1 MSAHISNLRKFAF
14 AVLTAA
20 MAAACTEDLGLG
32 TPEDQPAGPVLS
44 LTTGSS
50 FGTRSD
56 GHDNIKDEDEY
67 AEAGEEAIQ
76 RVSLFFFESEN
87 DTEAPFHV
95 YEVTVEEE
103 TTAELTV
110 KVPLDLQGKFTTNTY
125 IYALVNLPATIKV
138 DASQYK
144 IGDQLATLENLQQVW
159 VTEEGFVKAGT
170 PATFVMRGGSSD
182 IETSTIDGALH
193 VSGTILLERLASKIR
208 LWADIP
214 NEIYLDENG
223 KTLETAEGATETWEL
238 YKKDGKADVKLYL
251 YNLTTK
257 GRIDG
262 YLGSEGDTD
271 PVDLGYGNVDRS
283 KANAVRHLVTDAS
296 LKAADKDEK
305 YTYSHV
311 PAYYSYPNKWENGT
325 LSKDNQTYAIVSVIW
340 RKANEDKDGY
350 EIQHCYYQLPVN
362 ALKAGSIDANQLAPN
377 HYYRIK
383 VHIGML
389 GSKDLGDPTPLDASY
404 EVVDWVTND
413 VDVTI
418 KDRRYLVVNQK
429 EWVMNNVSTLEIP
442 FHTSHKTKVE
452 KCYVTYFRY
461 NDNWGYEDDS
471 RNPNYLGSTRK
482 DASNPPTH
490 DNGEFNAWVDSAG
503 TDLEEGEITASWRDN
518 TRSGLGQN
526 GENIMLY
533 YKKKYFYDE
542 VYASLNIPNGNG
554 MTPGFKYYVGHE
566 HPKTFQLNAIAY
578 DNVPENNRGQWEA
591 YREKYGIDSVYTCS
605 IDPQKSVIRFNHP
618 LIQWEEGRKSGNTDG
633 PADYYVPKLKPKTTQ
648 LWDEFSRIEITI
660 VIRHE
665 DWDSFKEDGLFCETI
680 HITQYPA
687 IYVEE
692 SHNYGNLS
700 TYETWREG
708 LFYTYYGYQGGNEY
722 VRINGLSTHKS
733 KTTNPNGEWEIA
745 GQGVFGVTNS
755 MIQYNG
761 TNMNPNMYV
770 IYITQLS
777 GDNDKY
783 EIGDPRSLTNNINL
797 SDASFNANASGS
809 NDPNIVWPAWT
820 SSAIPY
826 RGVNVAPVP
835 AKWHSDGFS
844 EDSHTLENYY
854 PTDETPKDS
863 AGAKANFI
871 PPAIRVASSF
881 GKIQQLDKSAARRRC
896 AAYQEGG
903 RPAGRWRLPTTAEIE
918 FIATM
923 SAENKIPYLFGN
935 PSGDAYYW
943 SSTDLI
949 WVRWNVDHFEV
960 SEVNKDEYDNSQ
972 TMFKGI
978 VIAVRCIYDDW
989 YWVKKDGT
997 PDLAPKG
1004 DLETDFYWG
1013 DKPKDNTQA
1022 QSIIRRST
1030 KSK

>member
-1 MSAHISNLRKFAF
+1 MKMSAHISNLRKFAF

-32 TPEDQPAGPVLS
+32 TPENQPAGPVLS

-56 GHDNIKDEDEY
+56 DHDNIKDEDEY
-67 AEAGEEAIQ
+67 AEAGEEVIR
-76 RVSLFFFESEN
+76 RVDLFFFDGKDDN
-87 DTEAPFHV
+87 KAPFHAC
-95 YEVTVEEE
+95 EVTVDAK
-103 TTAELTV
+103 TKADLTV
-110 KVPLDLQGKFTTNTY
+110 KVPQSLEEKFTNATY
-125 IYALVNLPATIKV
+125 VYALVNLPATVKV
-138 DASQYK
+138 DAAAKTIDGKS
-144 IGDQLATLENLQQVW
+144 ATLENLQQVW

-170 PATFVMRGGSSD
+170 PATFVMRGGNVEN
-182 IETSTIDGALH
+182 IEVSKGSDGALH

-214 NEIYLDENG
+214 DKIYLDENG
-223 KTLETAEGATETWEL
+223 KTVENEEDAVEVWE
-238 YKKDGKADVKLYL
+238 KTSDNVNFYL
-251 YNLTTK
+251 YNLTK
-257 GRIDG
+257 NGRIDG

-271 PVDLGYGNVDRS
+271 PVDLGYDNVNRS

-325 LSKDNQTYAIVSVIW
+325 LSKDNQTYAIVSVTW
-340 RKANEDKDGY
+340 RKANEDNDGF

-362 ALKAGSIDANQLAPN
+362 ALKAGNIDANQLAPN

-471 RNPNYLGSTRK
+471 RTPEYWGATKK

-490 DNGEFNAWVDSAG
+490 DNGEFDAWVTAAG
-503 TDLEEGEITASWRDN
+503 TDLEEGEITASWLDN
-518 TRSGLGQN
+518 TKGGLGQN

-591 YREKYGIDSVYTCS
+591 YREKYGIDSVYTYS

-633 PADYYVPKLKPKTTQ
+633 PADYYVPKLKPQTTQ

-700 TYETWREG
+700 TYQNNRG
-708 LFYTYYGYQGGNEY
+708 YGGGNEY
-722 VRINGLSTHKS
+722 VRINNLQTFTSTS
-733 KTTNPNGEWEIA
+733 NSWEIA

-770 IYITQLS
+770 INITQLS
-777 GDNDKY
+777 DDNDKY
-783 EIGDPRSLTNNINL
+783 EIGDPRSLKSNINL
-797 SDASFNANASGS
+797 SDASFNANASGA
-809 NDPNIVWPAWT
+809 NNPNTPWSAWYLT
-820 SSAIPY
+820 STGY
-826 RGVNVAPVP
+826 YGTNKAPVS
-835 AKWHSDGFS
+835 AKWYSDGIS
-844 EDSHTLENYY
+844 ESNHTLKNYY
-854 PTDETPKDS
+854 PTDETSETS
-863 AGAKANFI
+863 AGSKANFI
-871 PPAIRVASSF
+871 PPTIRVASSF
-881 GKIQQLDKSAARRRC
+881 GKIQKLDKSAARRRC
-896 AAYQEGG
+896 AAYQEAG
-903 RPAGRWRLPTTAEIE
+903 RPAGRWRLPTEAEIE

-923 SAENKIPYLFGN
+923 SSENKIPYLFGN
-935 PSGDAYYW
+935 PPGDQYQAALYW
-943 SSTDLI
+943 SSTDLMKVE
-949 WVRWNVDHFEV
+949 WD
-960 SEVNKDEYDNSQ
+960 DNYTSLKV
-972 TMFKGI
+972 TKATSTTEGT
-978 VIAVRCIYDDW
+978 VAVRCVYDDW

-997 PDLAPKG
+997 PDLTPKG

-1022 QSIIRRST
+1022 QSIIRRLT